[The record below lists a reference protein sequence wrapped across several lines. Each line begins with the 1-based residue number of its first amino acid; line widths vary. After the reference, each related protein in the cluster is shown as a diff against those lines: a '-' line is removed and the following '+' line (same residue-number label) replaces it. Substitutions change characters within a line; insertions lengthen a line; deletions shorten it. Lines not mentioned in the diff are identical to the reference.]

1 MALTRNFL
9 KSMGLT
15 DEQVSAIIEGHSDTV
30 TALTKERDD
39 ARAAAAKVEE
49 LTRERDD
56 FKAKYEK
63 AGDASKV
70 QAEFDAYKQKVE
82 GEKVSAAKTA
92 AVRKSFKS
100 AGVNRDEFADL
111 LLGKVDMDKVEL
123 DGDKVKD
130 EAALL
135 DPLKNKYAGCFGE
148 VSDKGTDPMNPP
160 GNGGKA
166 TYTMADIEKMS
177 IDEINKNWDAISNSL
192 PNLK

>member
-15 DEQVSAIIEGHSDTV
+15 DEQVNAIIEGHSDTV

-39 ARAAAAKVEE
+39 ARNAAAQVDA

-56 FKAKYEK
+56 YKTRLEK
-63 AGDASKV
+63 AGDAAKV
-70 QAEFDAYKQKVE
+70 QADFDAYKQQVE
-82 GEKVSAAKTA
+82 NDKANAVKST
-92 AVRKSFKS
+92 AVRAALKA

-111 LLGKVDMDKVEL
+111 LMGKVDLSKVEM

-130 EAALL
+130 ADGLIN
-135 DPLKNKYAGCFGE
+135 PLKGSYAGCFGT
-148 VSDKGTDPMNPP
+148 VSEEGTPPANPP
-160 GNGGKA
+160 AGGGK
-166 TYTMADIEKMS
+166 TSYTAADIEKMS
-177 IDEINKNWDAISNSL
+177 VEEINKNWEAISKSL